1 MSDEEFTRA
10 STWVESLLL
19 ERAEQVVP
27 ANEPVGLADKAVHVL
42 AATTELG
49 RCAAALHET
58 GHQVDLFEP
67 EHYRFCLLREAL
79 QLEAGATEQAQTQSE
94 QTTAIAARDQL
105 TLYCQSDP
113 PEEVAYSIG
122 ILGLR
127 RDGSAEWSRDLI
139 QLFCSRLQPNGF
151 FIVAVDHPD
160 DQWLG
165 DQLRKLARS
174 PKALKRYRS
183 VDEKALQG
191 ATAYV
196 IRREDLELR
205 LRDFQCQFAFRDGG
219 ELIQAISRPGVF
231 SHRRLDLGARRLMD
245 EMVIPTGS
253 HVLDIGCGSGVVGF
267 AAARRDATVRVT
279 ALDSSARA
287 IACTQLGAKL
297 NDLTAQIRV
306 HLSSDG
312 TVPEGHQFDI
322 ALANPPYFANL
333 RVAEMF
339 LAASHRSLRPGGKIF
354 AVGKQPDW
362 YQAQLPRWFDRVQIH
377 TRGGGYCLAT
387 GTRAEST

>member
-19 ERAEQVVP
+19 ERAEQVLRG
-27 ANEPVGLADKAVHVL
+27 NEPSELGDKSIHVL

-49 RCAAALHET
+49 RCAAALHEA
-58 GHQVDLFEP
+58 GHRIDLFEP
-67 EHYRFCLLREAL
+67 EHYRFRLLREAL
-79 QLEAGATEQAQTQSE
+79 QLEVHPIGESLAE
-94 QTTAIAARDQL
+94 QTTAVAAREQL

-113 PEEVAYSIG
+113 PAEAAYSVG

-139 QLFCSRLQPNGF
+139 QLFCSRLQPMGIL
-151 FIVAVDHPD
+151 IVAVDHPD

-183 VDEKALQG
+183 VDERALHG

-196 IRREDLELR
+196 IRQDDLDLR
-205 LRDFQCQFAFRDGG
+205 VRDFQCQFAFRDAGQ
-219 ELIQAISRPGVF
+219 LIQAISRPGVF

-245 EMVIPTGS
+245 EMVIPAGS

-267 AAARRDATVRVT
+267 AAARRDPTVRVT

-287 IACTQLGAKL
+287 IACTQLGAEL

-312 TVPEGHQFDI
+312 TVPEGHKFDI

-362 YQAQLPRWFDRVQIH
+362 YQTQLPRWFDRVQIH